1 MVPRLFLVSLILFC
15 LELGVFLVI
24 LPWTS
29 LWERNYFLFRYPG
42 LTPWLLNHYLRG
54 ALSGLGLVD
63 IGLGAWY
70 AAHFRQTLARL
81 LPALTPGAGAAGA
94 PPSRNHGAT
103 AR

>member
-24 LPWTS
+24 LPWTT

-42 LTPWLLNHYLRG
+42 LAPWVLNHYLRG

-63 IGLGAWY
+63 IGLAVWY
-70 AAHFRQTLARL
+70 AAHFRQALARL
-81 LPALTPGAGAAGA
+81 LPAFA
-94 PPSRNHGAT
+94 PPAAAPPARNHGET
-103 AR
+103 PR